1 MKTRNAALTIGTTLA
16 VALSGHPADDAL
28 TEARLVPVRKYIKDG
43 WTTLTRGPKDIVRAA
58 PDPKLHL
65 PPGTPWPVYVSARE
79 DRAKVERELTAQ
91 LSADERKQ
99 IDLRVLPKDPLSVTE
114 HGLLYL
120 PHPYVVPGGR
130 FNEMYGWDS
139 YFIQVGLLLD
149 GETDKARDLV
159 ENFLYEIDHY
169 GTILNA
175 NRTYFLSRS
184 QPPFLTRMLLGV
196 YEKTHDRKWL
206 AAAWP
211 AVEKYYA
218 FWTTEPHLDPT
229 TGLSRYYDLGETP
242 GAEVL
247 SDEKDAEG
255 RTHYDRARE
264 YYKTHQVPDY
274 DVTRFYDAKRDAL
287 TPLFYR
293 GDRSMRESGFDPSSR
308 FGPFSVDIVHHV
320 PVCLNALL
328 FVMEEDA
335 ARIAGE
341 IGEDAAP
348 WKARAGKR
356 RAAFDRYLWDEQAG
370 LYRDYNFE
378 TGKRR
383 DYLFATTYYP
393 LWAGLASPEQAKRV
407 LAGAARLEAPGGVL
421 TSAEKS
427 GNQWDA
433 PFGWAPLQ
441 IVAVDGLRRYGHRE
455 AADRLARAFVGTV
468 VKEFEEHG
476 KILEKYDV
484 VRRESDVEAGIRFGY
499 SANQVG
505 FGWTNAA
512 VLDLWTGLAPA
523 SPGPAKP

>member
-1 MKTRNAALTIGTTLA
+1 MKTWNGALTGLLLA
-16 VALSGHPADDAL
+16 VAAAAAAADDTL
-28 TEARLVPVRKYIKDG
+28 SDARLAPVRKYIKEG
-43 WTTLTRGPKDIVRAA
+43 WTTLTRGPRDIVRAA

-79 DRAKVERELTAQ
+79 DRAKVERELTAR
-91 LSADERKQ
+91 LSPAERRQ
-99 IDLRVLPKDPLSVTE
+99 IALRVLPKDPLSVTE

-149 GETDKARDLV
+149 GETDKARALA

-196 YEKTHDRKWL
+196 YDKTGDRQWL

-218 FWTTEPHLDPT
+218 FWTTEPHLEPQ
-229 TGLSRYYDLGETP
+229 TGLSRYYDLADTP
-242 GAEVL
+242 GAEVV

-264 YYKTHQVPDY
+264 YYKTHRVADY
-274 DVTRFYDAKRDAL
+274 DVSRFYDAKKDRL

-335 ARIAGE
+335 ARIARPLGRAGRAVPRLQLRDRQAPRLPVRDHLLPAVGGSRVAGAGE
-341 IGEDAAP
+341 
-348 WKARAGKR
+348 ARAGRR
-356 RAAFDRYLWDEQAG
+356 RAAHG
-370 LYRDYNFE
+370 P
-378 TGKRR
+378 GRR
-383 DYLFATTYYP
+383 PDQHREERQPVGRP
-393 LWAGLASPEQAKRV
+393 LRL
-407 LAGAARLEAPGGVL
+407 GAAPDLRGGRPAPLRAPRGGRPAGPRVRRHGRQGVRGAREDPGEVRRGAPRVGRRGRNPLRLQRQPGRLRLDECGRAG
-421 TSAEKS
+421 SAGGARGAAS
-427 GNQWDA
+427 A
-433 PFGWAPLQ
+433 PFRDALTARNRGGRGCDLPA
-441 IVAVDGLRRYGHRE
+441 VA
-455 AADRLARAFVGTV
+455 
-468 VKEFEEHG
+468 
-476 KILEKYDV
+476 
-484 VRRESDVEAGIRFGY
+484 
-499 SANQVG
+499 
-505 FGWTNAA
+505 
-512 VLDLWTGLAPA
+512 
-523 SPGPAKP
+523 AKPAG